1 MSCNCDP
8 NPCKVTVTNT
18 ADCESLPSQ
27 ISNFTTQ
34 FFGTVTMTEVDN
46 EVAWV
51 LPCMLDVGLPN
62 NPRNADE
69 GLACY
74 FLRLFEDGIVG
85 LTGPKGETGD
95 PGTNGDNAYAVTLA
109 GFEQPN
115 LQSPQIQIFTN
126 NYSQALGVDS
136 YVYITNSGYYV
147 VTATDAQGTM
157 WLTLTRPI
165 NNPDTYHNA
174 GRLIVPTGYPGESI
188 TGPQGPQGVAGP
200 QGTPGES
207 FTATNAFY
215 SAAVG
220 TDFALANTFTNV
232 DFVNSQPSVT
242 LGARGRYKITLV
254 VSLLAKAGVST
265 SDVVDVRLLDASN
278 SLVLA
283 GTEQDASYLS
293 SGERRQIVASVHYD
307 SDAPNVNVQ
316 LQAKCTTAGAVDIR
330 ALKTTIEAVR
340 LS

>member
-1 MSCNCDP
+1 MSCE
-8 NPCKVTVTNT
+8 PCKVTVKNS
-18 ADCESLPSQ
+18 AACESLPSQ

-34 FFGTVTMTEVDN
+34 FFGTVQKTEVDG

-51 LPCMLDVGLPN
+51 LPCGLDVGLPN
-62 NPRNADE
+62 NPRLADE

-85 LTGPKGETGD
+85 LTGPQGPKGND
-95 PGTNGDNAYAVTLA
+95 GTNGDNAYAVTLS
-109 GFEQPN
+109 GFTQPT
-115 LQSPQIQIFTN
+115 LSSPQIQVFTN

-136 YVYITNSGYYV
+136 YVYITNSGYYL

-157 WLTLTRPI
+157 WLTLTRAI
-165 NNPDTYHNA
+165 NNPDSYHGV

-188 TGPQGPQGVAGP
+188 TGPQGPQGPTGP

-220 TDFALANTFTNV
+220 TDFTLSSGVYSNV
-232 DFVNSQPSVT
+232 DFINSEPQVT
-242 LGARGRYKITLV
+242 LGARGRYHIKAV
-254 VSLLAKAGVST
+254 VAIEAQATVAT
-265 SDVVDVRLLDASN
+265 SDLVEFRLQNTANGLILSGSEQGISFLSNGQRAQVVIDVHFDSDTNGVTLRLQGKTSG
-278 SLVLA
+278 A
-283 GTEQDASYLS
+283 GTSMKAL
-293 SGERRQIVASVHYD
+293 
-307 SDAPNVNVQ
+307 
-316 LQAKCTTAGAVDIR
+316 
-330 ALKTTIEAVR
+330 ALKTTMTAVR